1 MDCYSY
7 SEIVKKS
14 FGKRGKY
21 ILDLMIFSS
30 QYCFTI
36 SSIVFQVSSLRDL
49 VILYYFGGKT
59 QEEVEAKPIV
69 SSSITLADIIDL
81 WDIWTY
87 GMVIIFILTMLSWVR
102 QIAKFSFTFLFANIL
117 LLFSVITVIGFSLAH
132 IYNQGGFGPGI

>member
-21 ILDLMIFSS
+21 ILDFMIFSS

-59 QEEVEAKPIV
+59 QEEVEANPVV

-102 QIAKFSFTFLFANIL
+102 
-117 LLFSVITVIGFSLAH
+117 
-132 IYNQGGFGPGI
+132 

>member
-59 QEEVEAKPIV
+59 QEELEAKPIV

-117 LLFSVITVIGFSLAH
+117 LLFSIITVIGFSLAH